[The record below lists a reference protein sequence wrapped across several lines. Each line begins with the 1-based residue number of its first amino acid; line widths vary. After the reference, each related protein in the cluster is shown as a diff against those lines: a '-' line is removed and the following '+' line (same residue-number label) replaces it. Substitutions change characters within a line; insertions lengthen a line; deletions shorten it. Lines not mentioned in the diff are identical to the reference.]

1 KTVQQALDEGKPK
14 TAAEALAGVEEAA
27 VKEKAWAEA
36 ARAIATRVVA
46 ATGDRPPDDP
56 ERLVQLSA
64 AIEKAP
70 AETQAVLRAI
80 QANWTWGFF
89 QNNRWRFAERT
100 AGGTASGDLAT
111 IAAWDLPAVVG
122 EIRGR
127 FAAALAEP
135 AALQKLPV
143 AEWTALIAPGSMPDA
158 YRPTVWD
165 VIARDALEFATSGER
180 GVVAPED
187 VFELAADSAALG
199 TPDEF
204 LTWKPEED
212 PAVTDRD
219 SPLLESARLYRSLLE
234 FHKADADRTAFLAA
248 DLDRILWAAGA
259 AVGEGLAERK
269 RAAIEA
275 FIARAGNHETAA
287 LARFHLA
294 GIAREAGDLVE
305 ARAIAA
311 KAADAHPKSPGGVLS
326 KNLIAEIEAKS
337 LTVQAERTW
346 AEPWPVIRITARNLG
361 TAHVRIVKADWL
373 ARVAA
378 GKPQWQWLDDADR
391 QALLAAPAVKSF
403 PIDIPDAKDFSE
415 VQHDVPV
422 PEDLAPGTYWVIV
435 SHAADFGGK
444 DNVVEAA
451 MVWVSRLAIV
461 TDQGGG
467 QAGEPLAGYVVDIAT
482 GEPVAGASVKAFV
495 QEENRHPPK
504 FTAGPPAT
512 TDRDGRFALPAVH
525 GRQVVLHAQARL
537 DGRDEATATDPT
549 HTWQHAAESAHH
561 TIVLMADRGIHR
573 PGQIV
578 FYKGILCH
586 ADPTKREYAAVPNKK
601 VKVVLRDANGRETAH
616 LEHTTNANGSFHGNF
631 PIATGALPGQWTI
644 LAEGAGATGVAAVR
658 VEEYK
663 RPKFQVQLA
672 APTGD
677 VVLDRD
683 VALTGTA
690 TTYTGLP
697 VANAR
702 VRWRVEREVR
712 FPPWCRWFFPG
723 LPFGG
728 EAARIARG
736 TAVTDANGAF
746 AITFPA
752 RPDRSVPRESAPVF
766 TFAVTAD
773 VTDAGGETRSDE
785 RRVTAGYAPLEAS
798 LSAEAWQA
806 AGADGT
812 AAAVPITLTTH
823 ALDGGPRAA
832 TGTLKVLKL
841 VQPERVPRGSLFMQ
855 GPRPPMPRRGGQRG
869 PVVRP
874 PAPEPTDPA
883 DVETW
888 AAGDAV
894 FTEKVATDS
903 ATGKVVVTP
912 NLAPG
917 IYRAE
922 FEMPA
927 AGDTP
932 AVKARHTIEV
942 LAPAATT
949 YGVKRPFVLVAE
961 RLTAQPGSEFK
972 AVVGTGY
979 ARGRALVEVSQAG
992 KTLARF
998 WTEPGRTQWP
1008 VNVTVGD
1015 EHRGGFT
1022 VRAWLVH
1029 EGRLQSQTLTV
1040 DVPWTNKQL

>member
-1 KTVQQALDEGKPK
+1 
-14 TAAEALAGVEEAA
+14 
-27 VKEKAWAEA
+27 
-36 ARAIATRVVA
+36 
-46 ATGDRPPDDP
+46 
-56 ERLVQLSA
+56 
-64 AIEKAP
+64 
-70 AETQAVLRAI
+70 
-80 QANWTWGFF
+80 
-89 QNNRWRFAERT
+89 
-100 AGGTASGDLAT
+100 
-111 IAAWDLPAVVG
+111 
-122 EIRGR
+122 
-127 FAAALAEP
+127 
-135 AALQKLPV
+135 
-143 AEWTALIAPGSMPDA
+143 
-158 YRPTVWD
+158 
-165 VIARDALEFATSGER
+165 
-180 GVVAPED
+180 
-187 VFELAADSAALG
+187 
-199 TPDEF
+199 
-204 LTWKPEED
+204 
-212 PAVTDRD
+212 
-219 SPLLESARLYRSLLE
+219 
-234 FHKADADRTAFLAA
+234 
-248 DLDRILWAAGA
+248 
-259 AVGEGLAERK
+259 
-269 RAAIEA
+269 
-275 FIARAGNHETAA
+275 
-287 LARFHLA
+287 
-294 GIAREAGDLVE
+294 
-305 ARAIAA
+305 
-311 KAADAHPKSPGGVLS
+311 
-326 KNLIAEIEAKS
+326 
-337 LTVQAERTW
+337 
-346 AEPWPVIRITARNLG
+346 
-361 TAHVRIVKADWL
+361 
-373 ARVAA
+373 
-378 GKPQWQWLDDADR
+378 
-391 QALLAAPAVKSF
+391 
-403 PIDIPDAKDFSE
+403 
-415 VQHDVPV
+415 
-422 PEDLAPGTYWVIV
+422 
-435 SHAADFGGK
+435 
-444 DNVVEAA
+444 
-451 MVWVSRLAIV
+451 
-461 TDQGGG
+461 
-467 QAGEPLAGYVVDIAT
+467 
-482 GEPVAGASVKAFV
+482 
-495 QEENRHPPK
+495 
-504 FTAGPPAT
+504 
-512 TDRDGRFALPAVH
+512 
-525 GRQVVLHAQARL
+525 
-537 DGRDEATATDPT
+537 
-549 HTWQHAAESAHH
+549 HAAESAHH
-561 TIVLMADRGIHR
+561 TIVLMTDRGIHR

-601 VKVVLRDANGRETAH
+601 VKVVLRDANGRETAL

-746 AITFPA
+746 AITFPT

-785 RRVTAGYAPLEAS
+785 HRVTAGYAPLEAS

-841 VQPERVPRGSLFMQ
+841 VQPEKVPRGSLFMQ

-1040 DVPWTNKQL
+1040 DVPWTNKQLAIEWERFTRRVEPGKQEVWRAKIFHLPLPPGEGRGEGAAHSDQASQAPSPGLRPPSPTGREQIAPAMAEMVATLYDQSLDALAPHDWPPGLSGLFRREGDYRTASFTNMGQTLNQILGHFDMQLEPVQMTYRELREPFGPQSRWHGGGMGRRHMAVPMAMAAAPAEAAMADGVATNGVLRKGTADREATRGGEPPEPRPVGQAAAPPPRKNFAETAFFLPTLTAGNNGIVTLEFTLPDTLTTWQFKALAHDAALRSGTLFDTCIAAKDLMVEPLAPRFLREGDMVEIPVKVSNKSTGRLTGAVQFELTDARTGAARDELVATARSQPFDLAAGESKPVFFTVKVADGTETLRYLATGSAGKASDGEEVMLPVLTKRVLVN